1 MNCDCL
7 RSEERQP
14 TPLWE
19 MNSFRECGMYATQ
32 HRLARRPM
40 MQGRH
45 PFSPGWEMCFWIFIA
60 LFLQTSTF
68 YTRIYTH
75 TQHSLGSALSGSM
88 SYPLVILLCVG
99 LLHPT
104 ARAVL
109 MDKLADNK
117 ICGDAECSCKSE
129 HVHFILRIIT
139 LNKML
144 VFHCSFCPLYF
155 LFLFCLLC
163 MIRCSVHGH
172 GLGWLHCSRLQI
184 HQH

>member
-1 MNCDCL
+1 MTAWDL
-7 RSEERQP
+7 RKDSQLP
-14 TPLWE
+14 CGKWIVL
-19 MNSFRECGMYATQ
+19 ECGMYATQ

-129 HVHFILRIIT
+129 HAHFILRIIT

>member
-1 MNCDCL
+1 MWHVCNSAPIGQATYDAGAPPIQSWL
-7 RSEERQP
+7 RDVFLDFYSLVP
-14 TPLWE
+14 SNVHIL
-19 MNSFRECGMYATQ
+19 
-32 HRLARRPM
+32 
-40 MQGRH
+40 H
-45 PFSPGWEMCFWIFIA
+45 PH
-60 LFLQTSTF
+60 LH
-68 YTRIYTH
+68 TH

-129 HVHFILRIIT
+129 HAHFILRIIT

-172 GLGWLHCSRLQI
+172 GLG
-184 HQH
+184 

>member
-1 MNCDCL
+1 MWHVCNSAPIGQATYDAGAPPIQSWL
-7 RSEERQP
+7 RDVFLDFHSLVP
-14 TPLWE
+14 SNVHIL
-19 MNSFRECGMYATQ
+19 
-32 HRLARRPM
+32 
-40 MQGRH
+40 H
-45 PFSPGWEMCFWIFIA
+45 PH
-60 LFLQTSTF
+60 LH
-68 YTRIYTH
+68 TH

-129 HVHFILRIIT
+129 HAHFILRIIT

-172 GLGWLHCSRLQI
+172 GLG
-184 HQH
+184 